1 MSEKKDTF
9 QFRYSAKQQEEIQRI
24 RAKYIPRQEDK
35 MEQLRRLD
43 QSATRK
49 GSIVSLVIGV
59 LGCLLLGVGMCCT
72 MVWTQDW
79 FIPGIV
85 IGLLGILSVCLAY
98 PLYIRITRKERQ
110 KLAPQILKLTEELS
124 NRENQGG

>member
-24 RAKYIPRQEDK
+24 RAKYIPMQEDK